1 MFLNNL
7 LEVSG
12 HTTDIITYIT
22 IGVLALLAVIVA
34 AVCIGNRKKKFDTKS
49 LAFAAICLA
58 TSFVLSFIKI
68 TPVPSGGSI
77 TLASWVP
84 VLIYAYAYGAPK
96 GFLVGIIFGLL
107 NFISGPYILTPFTF
121 ILDYILAFAMVG
133 LMGLARKFNRSLLTN
148 VVLGTV
154 IAVVARFVM
163 HLISGMIYF
172 AEDAIWV
179 DLPTPNAFV
188 YSLIYQLVYIP
199 GDAVICLAVL
209 IILAKSNVLQ
219 TLLHIMRPNEFS
231 AAVNAKTDN
240 RDAAISAQAPAD
252 KEETKNSDLPAE
264 TAVSATADE
273 KGKE

>member
-1 MFLNNL
+1 
-7 LEVSG
+7 
-12 HTTDIITYIT
+12 
-22 IGVLALLAVIVA
+22 
-34 AVCIGNRKKKFDTKS
+34 
-49 LAFAAICLA
+49 
-58 TSFVLSFIKI
+58 
-68 TPVPSGGSI
+68 
-77 TLASWVP
+77 
-84 VLIYAYAYGAPK
+84 
-96 GFLVGIIFGLL
+96 
-107 NFISGPYILTPFTF
+107 
-121 ILDYILAFAMVG
+121 MVG

-231 AAVNAKTDN
+231 AAVIAKTDN
-240 RDAAISAQAPAD
+240 RDTAISAQAPAD

-264 TAVSATADE
+264 TAVSATADK
-273 KGKE
+273 KGKD